1 MGSSPMTDPEVIAL
15 RNRIDELERRLREL
29 TARVVYLESRTQ
41 PRIENP
47 LDSQA
52 AREKSVYDWQGPR

>member
-1 MGSSPMTDPEVIAL
+1 MTDPEVVAL
-15 RNRIDELERRLREL
+15 RDRIDQLERRLRDL
-29 TARVVYLESRTQ
+29 TARVAYLETRTQ

-52 AREKSVYDWQGPR
+52 VREKSVYDWQGPR